1 MAQSRSQVVP
11 QENPVYRY
19 SGTFF
24 VAFLVL
30 AIFAFWP
37 NYLSRPLARLEPLVQ
52 LHGISMFLW
61 VVMLITQA
69 RLIRTKRRPR
79 HRSLGVLSYVLA
91 PVLVVSTILFIH
103 ETLSRSL
110 AGVAVIPPRSLLN
123 LALML
128 NATVLFGVI
137 YGLAMY
143 YRRNSLRHARYMV
156 CTLFP
161 LFTPVT
167 DRLIA
172 FHFSGLRALMPTVD
186 GGPVVPFAGFML
198 ADVMVI
204 ALAIW
209 DWRRNRRLDVFPVVL
224 GLLVV
229 YHVSVMTLH
238 LLPAWNTFGVWF
250 LSLPL
255 S

>member
-1 MAQSRSQVVP
+1 MARGRGQALP

-24 VAFLVL
+24 VAFLVF
-30 AIFAFWP
+30 AILAFWP
-37 NYLSRPLARLEPLVQ
+37 NYLSRPLARLDPLVHA
-52 LHGISMFLW
+52 HGIAMFLW
-61 VVMLITQA
+61 VFMLITQA
-69 RLIRTKRRPR
+69 RLIRTRRRPR
-79 HRSLGVLSYVLA
+79 HRSLGALSYVLA
-91 PVLVVSTILFIH
+91 PVLVVSTIMFVH

-110 AGVAVIPPRSLLN
+110 AGVSVIPPRSLLN

-143 YRRNSLRHARYMV
+143 YRRDSQRHARYMV

-172 FHFSGLRALMPTVD
+172 FHAQGVRALMPTVD
-186 GGPVVPFAGFML
+186 GGPVVPFAGFLL
-198 ADVMVI
+198 ADAMVI

-224 GLLVV
+224 GLLLV

-238 LLPAWNTFGVWF
+238 LVPAWHAFAVWF

>member
-1 MAQSRSQVVP
+1 VAQSRSQVV
-11 QENPVYRY
+11 QENPVHRY

-30 AIFAFWP
+30 AVLAFWP
-37 NYLSRPLARLEPLVQ
+37 NYLSRPFARLDPLFH
-52 LHGISMFLW
+52 LHGIAMFLW
-61 VVMLITQA
+61 VGLLIVQA

-79 HRSLGVLSYVLA
+79 HRSLGALSYVLA
-91 PVLVVSTILFIH
+91 PAVVVFTILFVH
-103 ETLSRSL
+103 QTLSRSL
-110 AGVAVIPPRSLLN
+110 AGVEVIPPRGLHN

-128 NATVLFGVI
+128 NATVLFGVV
-137 YGLAMY
+137 YGLAML
-143 YRRNSLRHARYMV
+143 YRRDPQRHARYMV

-172 FHFSGLRALMPTVD
+172 FHFPPLRGLMPQID
-186 GGPVVPFAGFML
+186 GGPVVPFAGFVL
-198 ADVMVI
+198 ADAMLV
-204 ALAIW
+204 ALVIW

-238 LLPAWNTFGVWF
+238 LLPAWNTFAVWF